1 MKLIDALNWMN
12 EGDEPKKTTKASK
25 EGTDNKKKA
34 FKGRVKNY
42 TTIAQAKAKGK
53 PGQIFSTGRADRLYV
68 ISKGKWGKK
77 SGRGNI
83 AKGFTPGSSTPGSD
97 WESVKK
103 HATRTTLRHGRGSKK
118 LASKYGSRSI
128 KKKYG
133 VGGKDGRE
141 KGE

>member
-1 MKLIDALNWMN
+1 MKFTDSLRYLS
-12 EGDEPKKTTKASK
+12 EEESEPTDKKDIKR
-25 EGTDNKKKA
+25 KA

-42 TTIAQAKAKGK
+42 TTISQALAKGK
-53 PGQIFSTGRADRLYV
+53 PGQIFSTGRAGRLYV
-68 ISKGKWGKK
+68 ISKGKWGEK

-83 AKGFTPGSSTPGSD
+83 AKGFTPGSSTPGSGWD
-97 WESVKK
+97 SIKK
-103 HATRTTLRHGRGSKK
+103 HATRTTLRYGKGGSKK

>member
-1 MKLIDALNWMN
+1 MKFFDAVYQMN
-12 EGDEPKKTTKASK
+12 EGEEKPKKSD
-25 EGTDNKKKA
+25 ENKKKA

-42 TTIAQAKAKGK
+42 STISQAITKGS
-53 PGQIFSTGRADRLYV
+53 PGQIFSTGRAGRLYV

-83 AKGFTPGSSTPGSD
+83 AKGFTPGSSTPGSS
-97 WESVKK
+97 WSSVKK
-103 HATRTTLRHGRGSKK
+103 HATRTQLRHGSGGSKK

-133 VGGKDGRE
+133 VGGRDGRE